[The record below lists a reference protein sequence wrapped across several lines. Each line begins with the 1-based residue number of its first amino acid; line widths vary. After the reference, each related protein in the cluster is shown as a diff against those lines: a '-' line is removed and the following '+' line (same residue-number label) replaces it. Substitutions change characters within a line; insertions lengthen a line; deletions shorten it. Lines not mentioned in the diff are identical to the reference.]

1 MGRSNI
7 FKATTKVIDTGQ
19 QEVIKRTK
27 SDGIFLFILIS
38 GIVLYGLT
46 RIIEWYTSILFML
59 FLLYVM
65 SKDIK
70 QLIKG
75 ETVKTYTIEVNSDIL
90 KGKIVA
96 YIKTDE
102 EIDDLFINKWIYKN
116 IKINNQS
123 MEEYYAG
130 LDLQFDNKIQ
140 IV

>member
-27 SDGIFLFILIS
+27 SDGIFLLILIS
-38 GIVLYGLT
+38 CIVLYAFT
-46 RIIEWYTSILFML
+46 RIMEWYISILLML
-59 FLLYVM
+59 FLLYAM
-65 SKDIK
+65 RKDIK
-70 QLIKG
+70 KLTKG
-75 ETVKTYTIEVNSDIL
+75 EIVKTYKIEINSDIL
-90 KGKIVA
+90 KSKVVA

-102 EIDDLFINKWIYKN
+102 EIDELFINQWIYKN

-123 MEEYYAG
+123 MEDYFAG

>member
-27 SDGIFLFILIS
+27 SDGVFLLILIS
-38 GIVLYGLT
+38 CIILYGFT
-46 RIIEWYTSILFML
+46 NIMEWYISISLML
-59 FLLYVM
+59 FLLYAM
-65 SKDIK
+65 RKDIK
-70 QLIKG
+70 KLIKG
-75 ETVKTYTIEVNSDIL
+75 EIVKTYKIVINSDIL
-90 KGKIVA
+90 KGEIVA

-102 EIDDLFINKWIYKN
+102 EIDELFINQWMYKN

-123 MEEYYAG
+123 MEEYFAG